1 MNTAI
6 TEAFPLVSIV
16 VPVYNAERYLAD
28 LLECISDQ
36 TYSALEVILVD
47 DGSTDSSFRICENW
61 ARSDDRFR
69 ALRQPNLGAG
79 VARNTGMSLAR
90 GEYVI
95 CMDADDLIA
104 PDMIEKMV
112 QPCLADP
119 DIQVVLCG
127 LDEYIDATR
136 EYRNASWAINAQTI
150 SARVPFSP
158 RDIPFLFEQVV
169 GYPWNKLVRK
179 NLVSE
184 WDLKWQEIPMHEDMA
199 YAQTALALAK
209 KIYYINEPLYHHR
222 IRNDGGALSSDANQ
236 DARFDYLFMA
246 LEEIANNLRQAGCWE
261 AYETSFAN
269 YALQQCRWKYYRV
282 SNEARPSVLNSLK
295 SEWLGRLG
303 LIDYPEETYAVRA
316 HYLFMRAALESETPQ
331 EVEDAL
337 KAPRENTASEDET
350 CDATAQR
357 NDKLGTLRSLL
368 GLIRSRMK

>member
-79 VARNTGMSLAR
+79 VARNTGTSLAR

-112 QPCLADP
+112 QPCLTAP
-119 DIQVVLCG
+119 DIQVVLSG
-127 LDEYIDATR
+127 LDEYIDATH
-136 EYRNASWAINAQTI
+136 EYRNASWAVNGQTI
-150 SARVPFSP
+150 PAHIPFSP

-169 GYPWNKLVRK
+169 GYPWNKLVCK
-179 NLVSE
+179 SLVSE
-184 WDLKWQEIPMHEDMA
+184 WDLGWQEIPMHEDMA
-199 YAQTALALAK
+199 YAQTALALAR
-209 KIYYINEPLYHHR
+209 KIYYVDEPLYHHR
-222 IRNDGGALSSDANQ
+222 IRNDGGALSSNANQ
-236 DARFDYLFMA
+236 DSRFDCLFMA
-246 LEEIANNLRQAGCWE
+246 LEEIANNLKRAGCWRVYE
-261 AYETSFAN
+261 ASFVN
-269 YALQQCRWKYYRV
+269 YAIQQCRWKYYRV
-282 SNEARPSVLNSLK
+282 SDEARPAVLDSLK
-295 SEWLGRLG
+295 NEWLDRLG
-303 LIDYPEETYAVRA
+303 LVGYEEEMYNVHA
-316 HYLFMRAALESETPQ
+316 HYLFMRAILESETPQ
-331 EVEDAL
+331 EVEGAL
-337 KAPRENTASEDET
+337 KLPRESEASKSAA
-350 CDATAQR
+350 CDVTAQR
-357 NDKLGTLRSLL
+357 NDKLGALRSLI
-368 GLIRSRMK
+368 GLIRRHLK

>member
-112 QPCLADP
+112 QPCLTAP
-119 DIQVVLCG
+119 DIQVVLSG
-127 LDEYIDATR
+127 LDEYIDATH
-136 EYRNASWAINAQTI
+136 EYRNASWAVNGQTI
-150 SARVPFSP
+150 PAHIPFSP

-169 GYPWNKLVRK
+169 GYPWNKLVCK
-179 NLVSE
+179 SLVSE
-184 WDLKWQEIPMHEDMA
+184 WDLGWQEIPMHEDMA
-199 YAQTALALAK
+199 YAQTALALAR
-209 KIYYINEPLYHHR
+209 KIYYVDEPLYHHR
-222 IRNDGGALSSDANQ
+222 IRNDGGALSSNANQ
-236 DARFDYLFMA
+236 DSRFDCLFMA
-246 LEEIANNLRQAGCWE
+246 LEEIANNLKRAGCWRVYE
-261 AYETSFAN
+261 ASFVN
-269 YALQQCRWKYYRV
+269 YAIQQCRWKYYRV
-282 SNEARPSVLNSLK
+282 SDEARPAVLDSLK
-295 SEWLGRLG
+295 NEWLDRLG
-303 LIDYPEETYAVRA
+303 LVGYEEEMYNVHA
-316 HYLFMRAALESETPQ
+316 HYLFMRAILESETPQ
-331 EVEDAL
+331 EVEGAL
-337 KAPRENTASEDET
+337 KLPRESEASKSAA
-350 CDATAQR
+350 CDVTAQR
-357 NDKLGTLRSLL
+357 NDKLGALRSLI
-368 GLIRSRMK
+368 GLIRRHLK

>member
-1 MNTAI
+1 MAVM
-6 TEAFPLVSIV
+6 EALPLVSIV
-16 VPVYNAERYLAD
+16 VPVYNAERYLAE
-28 LLECISDQ
+28 LLECISGQ

-47 DGSTDSSFRICENW
+47 DGSSDSSCRICENW
-61 ARSDDRFR
+61 ERVDGRFR
-69 ALRQPNLGAG
+69 AFRQPNLGAG
-79 VARNTGMSLAR
+79 VARNKGVSLAR

-136 EYRNASWAINAQTI
+136 EYRNASWAVNAQTI
-150 SARVPFSP
+150 SAHVPLSP

-199 YAQTALALAK
+199 YAQTALALAR
-209 KIYYINEPLYHHR
+209 KIYYVDEPLYHHR
-222 IRNDGGALSSDANQ
+222 IRNDGGALSSDTNQ
-236 DARFDYLFMA
+236 DTMFDCLFMA
-246 LEEIANNLRQAGCWE
+246 LEKIANNLKQTGCWE

-282 SNEARPSVLNSLK
+282 SSEARPSVLNSLK
-295 SEWLGRLG
+295 NEWLSRLG

-316 HYLFMRAALESETPQ
+316 HYLFMRAVLNSETPQ

-337 KAPRENTASEDET
+337 KAPRENTASKDEA
-350 CDATAQR
+350 CDATLQR
-357 NDKLGTLRSLL
+357 SGKLGALRSLF
-368 GLIRSRMK
+368 GLIRRRMK